1 MTFLFK
7 LTKSVLIGFAA
18 LTLVACQTTNK
29 SAETVEEFSDNFE
42 YIEAAAQAEQEQL
55 QQELEQAQ
63 KDQEK
68 LQSEAE
74 QLQAEADKAR
84 EAQALAEERALAE
97 EQARAAAE
105 ERALKEAEA
114 RAKAQAEADA
124 LKAEAEAEAEAEAV
138 ASGEAGV
145 VNDVVPLGTPTDS
158 VYFDFDKSFIVP
170 KFDDVITSHADY
182 LRANPDLNVEIQGN
196 CDERGSREY
205 NIGLGNRRALAVK
218 AALEILGVAGGR
230 ITITSF
236 GSEKPAAMGHDESS
250 WQQNRRA
257 DFAY

>member
-84 EAQALAEERALAE
+84 EAQDLAEERALAE

-105 ERALKEAEA
+105 ERALKEAQA

-124 LKAEAEAEAEAEAV
+124 LKAEAEAA

-170 KFDDVITSHADY
+170 KFDDVITSHAEY

-236 GSEKPAAMGHDESS
+236 GSEKPVAMGHDESS

>member
-105 ERALKEAEA
+105 ERALKEAQA

-124 LKAEAEAEAEAEAV
+124 LKAEAEAA

-170 KFDDVITSHADY
+170 KFDDVITSHAEY

-236 GSEKPAAMGHDESS
+236 GSEKPVAMGHDESS

>member
-124 LKAEAEAEAEAEAV
+124 LKAEAEAA

-170 KFDDVITSHADY
+170 KFDDVITSHAEY

-236 GSEKPAAMGHDESS
+236 GSEKPGAMGHDESS

>member
-29 SAETVEEFSDNFE
+29 SAETLEEFSDNFE

-124 LKAEAEAEAEAEAV
+124 LRAEAEAA

-170 KFDDVITSHADY
+170 KFDDVITSHAEY

-236 GSEKPAAMGHDESS
+236 GSEKPVAMGHDESS

>member
-74 QLQAEADKAR
+74 QLQVEADKAR
-84 EAQALAEERALAE
+84 EAQVLAEERALAE

-124 LKAEAEAEAEAEAV
+124 LKAEAEAA

-170 KFDDVITSHADY
+170 KFDDVITSHAEY

-236 GSEKPAAMGHDESS
+236 GSEKPVAMGHDESS

>member
-124 LKAEAEAEAEAEAV
+124 LKAEAEAA

-236 GSEKPAAMGHDESS
+236 GSEKPVAMGHDESS

>member
-124 LKAEAEAEAEAEAV
+124 LKAEAEAA

-170 KFDDVITSHADY
+170 KFDDVITSHAEY

-218 AALEILGVAGGR
+218 AALEILGIEGGR

-236 GSEKPAAMGHDESS
+236 GSEKPVAMGHDESS